1 MHIDTKYLPGFLHA
15 QLLKK
20 DVSYLLAKL
29 NNMGYF
35 GFEFNSVK
43 TILRA
48 NPETQY
54 SCSRS
59 MQSK

>member
-20 DVSYLLAKL
+20 DVSYLVAKL

-35 GFEFNSVK
+35 GVEFNQTTK
-43 TILRA
+43 EHYI
-48 NPETQY
+48 
-54 SCSRS
+54 
-59 MQSK
+59 